1 MVLDSLSDKLK
12 ESLKKITKIGLV
24 DKKAVIELSS
34 DIKKALV
41 AADVNIKLAKEIAQ
55 KIRDRG
61 TTEAPA
67 KGLTTREHVIN
78 IVFEELTD
86 FLGKKFKEV
95 EIKKKPTKI
104 MLVGLFGSGKTT
116 TAGKLGRYYK
126 KQGKKV
132 ALVQTD
138 TWRPAA
144 YAQLKQL
151 ASAMKVDFFGDASA
165 KKPQDIIKEFEKNFK
180 KYDVVLIDTAGRD
193 SLNKELTN
201 EIKAITKAVKPD
213 EALLVLSGDIG
224 QGAQSQA
231 EAFHKN
237 VGVTGVIVTKLDGT
251 AKGGGALTACAT
263 TGAQIKFIGVGE
275 KMDAIEEFKPK
286 NFVSR
291 LLGMGDLETLLK
303 KAESAIDKDKAE
315 KLAKKVVKGTGLSL
329 QDLYDQMEAMQ
340 KMGPLSQIM
349 GMMPGL
355 GGAIPKDMLKGQ
367 EKKMKVWKYL
377 MDSMTP
383 EEKDNPDIM
392 NASRIKRIAQGSG
405 RDEKDVRGLLKQYKQ
420 MKKMMKSIGSPQK
433 MKQLAKLMK
442 GGKGGL
448 PKGMKL
454 PGM

>member
-1 MVLDSLSDKLK
+1 MVLDNLSDKLRD
-12 ESLKKITKIGLV
+12 SLKKITNIGLV

-41 AADVNIKLAKEIAQ
+41 SADVNIKLAKDIAQ

-61 TTEAPA
+61 TSEAPP

-78 IVFEELTD
+78 IVFEELTN
-86 FLGKKFKEV
+86 FLGKDFKEI

-104 MLVGLFGSGKTT
+104 LLCGLFGSGKTT

-132 ALVQTD
+132 AVVQTD

-151 ASAMKVDFFGDASA
+151 ATAMKVDFFGNASA
-165 KKPQDIIKEFEKNFK
+165 KKPQDIVKEFEKEFS
-180 KYDVVLIDTAGRD
+180 KYDVVIVDTAGRD
-193 SLNKELTN
+193 ALNAELTE
-201 EIKAITKAVKPD
+201 EIKAVNKAVNPD
-213 EALLVLSGDIG
+213 EAILVLSGDIG
-224 QGAQSQA
+224 QGAQTQA
-231 EAFHKN
+231 ESFHKN

-263 TGAQIKFIGVGE
+263 TGAQVKFIGVGE

-303 KAESAIDKDKAE
+303 KAEAAVDKDKVE
-315 KLAKKVVKGTGLSL
+315 KLAKKVTTGKALSL

-340 KMGPLSQIM
+340 KMGPLSQVM
-349 GMMPGL
+349 NMVPGM
-355 GGAIPKDMLKGQ
+355 GGAIPKDAMKGQ
-367 EKKMKVWKYL
+367 EKKMQVWKYA

-383 EEKDNPDIM
+383 EEKENPDVM
-392 NASRIKRIAQGSG
+392 NASRIERIAKGSG
-405 RDEKDVRGLLKQYKQ
+405 RSERDVRELLKQYKQ
-420 MKKMMKSIGSPQK
+420 MKKMMKMVGSPQK
-433 MKQLAKLMK
+433 MKNLAKMFK
-442 GGKGGL
+442 GGS
-448 PKGMKL
+448 M
-454 PGM
+454 PGMGNLKL

>member
-1 MVLDSLSDKLK
+1 MVLDSLSDRLK
-12 ESLKKITKIGLV
+12 DSLKKITNIGLV

-41 AADVNIKLAKEIAQ
+41 SADVNITLAKDIAQ

-61 TTEAPA
+61 TNEAPP
-67 KGLTTREHVIN
+67 KGLTTREHVVN
-78 IVFEELTD
+78 IVFEELTK
-86 FLGKKFKEV
+86 FIGKEFKEL

-132 ALVQTD
+132 AVVQTD

-144 YAQLKQL
+144 YAQLQQL
-151 ASAMKVDFFGDASA
+151 AAAMKVDFYGNASA
-165 KKPQDIIKEFEKNFK
+165 QKPEQIIQEFEKEFS
-180 KYDVVLIDTAGRD
+180 KYDVVIVDTAGRD
-193 SLNKELTN
+193 SLNKELTD
-201 EIKAITKAVKPD
+201 EIKVLNKAVKPD

-237 VGVTGVIVTKLDGT
+237 VGVTGVIITKLDGT

-263 TGAQIKFIGVGE
+263 TGAQVKFIGVGE
-275 KMDAIEEFKPK
+275 KMDAIEEFKAK

-291 LLGMGDLETLLK
+291 ILGMGDLETLLK
-303 KAESAIDKDKAE
+303 KAEGAIDKEKAE
-315 KLAKKVVKGTGLSL
+315 KLAKKVTKGQGLSL
-329 QDLYDQMEAMQ
+329 QDLYDQMEAMN

-349 GMMPGL
+349 GMMPGM
-355 GGAIPKDMLKGQ
+355 GGAIPKDALKGQ
-367 EKKMKVWKYL
+367 EGKMKTWKYIL
-377 MDSMTP
+377 DSCTK
-383 EEKDNPDIM
+383 EEKDNPELL
-392 NASRIKRIAQGSG
+392 NSSRINRIAKGSG
-405 RDEKDVRGLLKQYKQ
+405 RDEKEVRGLIKQYKMMQ
-420 MKKMMKSIGSPQK
+420 KMMKSIGSPQK
-433 MKQLAKLMK
+433 MKQLQKMMK
-442 GGKGGL
+442 GGKGLQGL
-448 PKGMKL
+448 KL